1 MDAVQVTLK
10 SWKAAGIEAEL
21 KVLDYEA
28 FVSSSVYGKFDKLML
43 AMRDGATDPDSYLA
57 ALLPG
62 DPLNASG
69 VNDPKLTEMIKRQR
83 RTFKDSARRDI
94 VYDIQRYCS
103 QQVYYAPGPS
113 PSVVA
118 AWTPKVTDFGPNIG
132 PDYGGRLMSAW
143 FDTSI
148 Q

>member
-1 MDAVQVTLK
+1 MDAVQITVK
-10 SWKAAGIEAEL
+10 NWKAAGIEADL
-21 KVLDYEA
+21 KVQDYEA
-28 FVSSSVYGKFDKLML
+28 FVSSAVYGKFDRMML
-43 AMRDGATDPDSYLA
+43 AVRDAATDPDSYLS

-69 VNDPKLTEMIKRQR
+69 ANDPKLTEMIKRQR
-83 RTFKDSARRDI
+83 RTLKDSARRDI

-103 QQVYYAPGPS
+103 QQVYYTCGPS

-118 AWTPKVTDFGPNIG
+118 AWMPYVMDFGPNIG

-143 FDTSI
+143 LDKSTR
-148 Q
+148 